1 MMDKEQ
7 LDYVLR
13 SIPMT
18 TDDIVLDL
26 GCGTGSILNRIVAKY
41 GCMGVGIDMLDG
53 ITAPHDGK
61 TRYICGDIDRFTDYS
76 VVPSIT
82 LSVDSLYF
90 SSDLDKLVRK
100 LAQIRNNRL
109 YFFYSQY
116 LFDEVEDKGLLQSG
130 NTRLAQALSKAGMSF
145 RTMDFSGN
153 EHRLYLHMEKALSK
167 LEHAFALDGN
177 ADLYEQKL
185 REVRLGIEL
194 FETDCASRYL
204 YISES

>member
-1 MMDKEQ
+1 
-7 LDYVLR
+7 
-13 SIPMT
+13 
-18 TDDIVLDL
+18 
-26 GCGTGSILNRIVAKY
+26 
-41 GCMGVGIDMLDG
+41 
-53 ITAPHDGK
+53 
-61 TRYICGDIDRFTDYS
+61 
-76 VVPSIT
+76 
-82 LSVDSLYF
+82 
-90 SSDLDKLVRK
+90 
-100 LAQIRNNRL
+100 
-109 YFFYSQY
+109 
-116 LFDEVEDKGLLQSG
+116 
-130 NTRLAQALSKAGMSF
+130 MSF